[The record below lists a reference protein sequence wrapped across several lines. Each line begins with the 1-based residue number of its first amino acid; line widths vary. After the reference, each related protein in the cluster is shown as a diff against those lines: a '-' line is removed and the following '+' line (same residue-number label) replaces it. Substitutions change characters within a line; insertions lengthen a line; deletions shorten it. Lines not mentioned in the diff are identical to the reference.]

1 MSSVS
6 LYLNDKKPKPIEAH
20 RPSLSKRE
28 LESVLDCLIQD
39 RLSQGDITRRFERGF
54 ANAFGYKH
62 VLAVNSLAAAYH
74 LSYLALG
81 LEKDSPVVM
90 SAIAPIQALDGA
102 RYAGTTPVLVDVD
115 RGSFHPAPEAVYEK
129 IDQLR
134 GAHTEPETAPDAP
147 IENAANVVFIMDHT
161 FGSVSPIDAAELQ
174 NRGAKII
181 EDFTGLVGS
190 DRDGE
195 YFGKSGHL
203 AVCGL
208 SEYDLLTTG
217 NGAVIV
223 TQDPKLYRVLH
234 ALRYGAKRDEGSI
247 AFDYGLEDFQAAMGL
262 DQLSRLGVTL
272 ARRKKIAQKYL
283 ETLRTTRHEAYFKS
297 MGVDGYLRFPVVI
310 NKSHDEVLRY
320 FASLQIGVGRAV
332 ENPLHHILGLARLEF
347 PNAERIYQK
356 SVTIPIYP
364 ALTANNV
371 ERIAMSLRGLI

>member
-20 RPSLSKRE
+20 RPTLSKRE

-39 RLSQGDITRRFERGF
+39 RLGQGDITRRFERSF

-81 LEKDSPVVM
+81 VQKDAPVLM
-90 SAIAPIQALDGA
+90 SAIAPLQALDGA
-102 RYAGTTPVLVDVD
+102 RYAGAAPLLVDAD
-115 RGSFHPAPEAVYEK
+115 RGSFHPNAEVVYEK
-129 IDQLR
+129 LEMLR
-134 GAHTEPETAPDAP
+134 DTTAAQSGDDNSASP
-147 IENAANVVFIMDHT
+147 AAFVMDHT
-161 FGSVSPIDAAELQ
+161 FGSVSPIDATEVQ

-190 DRDGE
+190 DQQGE
-195 YFGKSGHL
+195 YFGKSGNL

-223 TQDPKLYRVLH
+223 TQDPKLYKILH
-234 ALRYGAKRDEGSI
+234 SLRYGAKRAEGSI
-247 AFDYGLEDFQAAMGL
+247 AYDYGLEDFQAAMGL

-283 ETLRTTRHEAYFKS
+283 ETLRTTRHEAYFKHA
-297 MGVDGYLRFPVVI
+297 GVDGYLRFPVLI

-320 FASLQIGVGRAV
+320 FASLQIGVGRAI
-332 ENPLHHILGLARLEF
+332 ESPLHHILGLARLEY

-356 SVTIPIYP
+356 SVSIPIYP
-364 ALTANNV
+364 GLTANNV